1 LRSNGLGG
9 LWKHDNA
16 SGNKYP
22 PGNQTLLNE
31 AHHMTPL
38 RLLPRVLRVAA
49 VLVRYRLDELIDEAH
64 VIRPLQW
71 ARVLLPRARAEI
83 AAMPRGARLRLAL
96 TQLGPIYV
104 KAGQVLSTRRDLLP
118 ADVADEL
125 SLLQDQVPPFPG
137 EQARAMV
144 EAALGAPIAS
154 LYARFDET
162 PLASASIAQVHAAR
176 LHPTL
181 SADAISGATPLS
193 GTSGQAPTSGE
204 DNVGRPSAADFVGRD
219 VVVKVVRPGIRKQIA
234 RDLDLLHALAALVA
248 RWHPQAD
255 KIRPRDIVEEIE
267 KTLYHELDLQRE
279 AANASLL
286 RRNFM
291 DSPDLYVPEIHWSHT
306 NERVLTME
314 RVHGIPA
321 DDIRALDAAGIDRK
335 HLAAK
340 GVRLFYTQVFRDN
353 FFHADAHPGNIWV
366 DTSRVAEPRFIAL
379 DFGIMGTLPEADQY
393 WLAENFMALFE
404 RDYKRIA
411 HLHVAAGWVPRTVRM
426 DELESAV
433 RTVCEPYFTR
443 PLSEISLAEVIAKL
457 FNTARQFEL
466 TLQPQLILL
475 QKTLLNIE
483 GLGRQLDPRIDIW
496 AVAYPELKR
505 ILARR
510 YNPLR
515 ALREI
520 RRRMPEWLYIAPR
533 IPDLVHEGLQRIA
546 QGTTRVDVTSQELQ
560 FLHAAQRDTQRR
572 ILAAAFG
579 GALLIGAALLFAF
592 APARAPWLEGV
603 ALGGGLIAFGS
614 AWPWRKR

>member
-1 LRSNGLGG
+1 
-9 LWKHDNA
+9 
-16 SGNKYP
+16 
-22 PGNQTLLNE
+22 
-31 AHHMTPL
+31 MTPL
-38 RLLPRVLRVAA
+38 RLLPRVARVLAI
-49 VLVRYRLDELIDEAH
+49 LVRYRLDELIDEQH
-64 VIRPLQW
+64 VMRPLQW
-71 ARVLLPRARAEI
+71 ARIFLPRARREI

-118 ADVADEL
+118 DDVADEL

-137 EQARAMV
+137 AQARAIV
-144 EAALGAPIAS
+144 EEALRAPIDT

-162 PLASASIAQVHAAR
+162 PLASASIAQVHVAQLHPLVHAPAPPPPAPGAAR
-176 LHPTL
+176 PPVPQAEERNIERPATVE
-181 SADAISGATPLS
+181 ISP
-193 GTSGQAPTSGE
+193 
-204 DNVGRPSAADFVGRD
+204 GRE
-219 VVVKVVRPGIRKQIA
+219 VVVKVARPGIRKQIA
-234 RDLDLLHALAALVA
+234 RDLALLHALSRLVA

-255 KIRPRDIVEEIE
+255 KIRPQEIVGEIE

-286 RRNFM
+286 RRNFA
-291 DSPDLYVPEIHWSHT
+291 DSPDLYVPEVFWSHT
-306 NERVLTME
+306 NERVFTME

-321 DDIRALDAAGIDRK
+321 DDVAALDAAGIDRK
-335 HLAAK
+335 RLAAK

-366 DTSRVAEPRFIAL
+366 DTSRVEEPRFIAL
-379 DFGIMGTLPEADQY
+379 DFGIMGTLPQADQY

-404 RDYKRIA
+404 RDYQRIA

-457 FNTARQFEL
+457 FNVARQFEL

-483 GLGRQLDPRIDIW
+483 GLGRQLDPQIDIW

-510 YNPLR
+510 YSPLR
-515 ALREI
+515 LWRETRQRI
-520 RRRMPEWLYIAPR
+520 PEWLHIAPR
-533 IPDLVHEGLQRIA
+533 IPDLVHEGLQQLAR
-546 QGTTRVDVTSQELQ
+546 GTTRVDVTSQELS

-572 ILAAAFG
+572 ILAASFG
-579 GALLIGAALLFAF
+579 GAMLVCAALLFAF
-592 APARAPWLEGV
+592 APARAPWLEGL
-603 ALGGGLIAFGS
+603 ALGLGLIAFAT

>member
-1 LRSNGLGG
+1 
-9 LWKHDNA
+9 
-16 SGNKYP
+16 
-22 PGNQTLLNE
+22 
-31 AHHMTPL
+31 MTPL
-38 RLLPRVLRVAA
+38 RLFPRVLRVLA
-49 VLVRYRLDELIDEAH
+49 VLVRYRLDDLIDEAH
-64 VIRPLQW
+64 VMRPLQW
-71 ARVLLPRARAEI
+71 ARAVLPKPRTEI
-83 AAMPRGARLRLAL
+83 ASMPRGARLRLAL

-118 ADVADEL
+118 PDVADEL
-125 SLLQDQVPPFPG
+125 ALLQDQVPPFPG
-137 EQARAMV
+137 AQARAIV
-144 EAALGAPIAS
+144 EEALDAPITA

-162 PLASASIAQVHAAR
+162 PLASASIAQVHAAA
-176 LHPTL
+176 LP
-181 SADAISGATPLS
+181 D
-193 GTSGQAPTSGE
+193 
-204 DNVGRPSAADFVGRD
+204 GRE

-234 RDLDLLHALAALVA
+234 RDLDLLHALANLVA

-255 KIRPRDIVEEIE
+255 KIRPQEIVEEIE

-286 RRNFM
+286 RRNFT
-291 DSPDLYVPEIHWSHT
+291 DSPDLYVPEVHWSHT
-306 NERVLTME
+306 NERVFTME

-321 DDIRALDAAGIDRK
+321 DDIAALDAAGIDRR

-366 DTSRVAEPRFIAL
+366 DTTRVEDPRFIAL

-404 RDYKRIA
+404 RDYRRIA
-411 HLHVAAGWVPRTVRM
+411 ALHVAAGWVPADVRL
-426 DELESAV
+426 DELETAV

-443 PLSEISLAEVIAKL
+443 PLSEISLAEVIAKM

-483 GLGRQLDPRIDIW
+483 GLGRQLDPQIDIW

-520 RRRMPEWLYIAPR
+520 RRRVPEWLHIAPQ
-533 IPDLVHEGLQRIA
+533 IPDLVHTGLQKLA
-546 QGTTRVDVTSQELQ
+546 QGATRVDVTSQELQ

-572 ILAAAFG
+572 ILAASFG
-579 GALLIGAALLFAF
+579 GALVVSAALMFVL
-592 APARAPWLEGV
+592 APARAPWLEIV
-603 ALGGGLIAFGS
+603 ALAIGLGTFAI
-614 AWPWRKR
+614 AWPWRSR

>member
-1 LRSNGLGG
+1 
-9 LWKHDNA
+9 
-16 SGNKYP
+16 
-22 PGNQTLLNE
+22 
-31 AHHMTPL
+31 MTPL
-38 RLLPRVLRVAA
+38 RLLPRMLRVLA
-49 VLVRYRLDELIDEAH
+49 VLVRYRVDDLVDEAH
-64 VIRPLQW
+64 AIRPLRW
-71 ARVLLPRARAEI
+71 LRVLLPRATAQI

-137 EQARAMV
+137 HEARAIV
-144 EAALGAPIAS
+144 EQALGAPIAS
-154 LYARFDET
+154 LYSRFDET
-162 PLASASIAQVHAAR
+162 PLASASIAQVHSAR
-176 LHPTL
+176 LHL
-181 SADAISGATPLS
+181 LSGASDHLPQLA
-193 GTSGQAPTSGE
+193 GEENIERPT
-204 DNVGRPSAADFVGRD
+204 AAYSEREVA
-219 VVVKVVRPGIRKQIA
+219 VKVIRPGIRAKIA
-234 RDLDLLHALAALVA
+234 RDLELLHALAALVA
-248 RWHPQAD
+248 RWHPNA
-255 KIRPRDIVEEIE
+255 KLIRPQEIVEEIE

-279 AANASLL
+279 AGNASLL
-286 RRNFM
+286 RRNFL
-291 DSPDLYVPEIHWSHT
+291 DSPDLYVPKVQWSHT

-314 RVHGIPA
+314 RVHGISV
-321 DDIRALDAAGIDRK
+321 DDIAALDAAGIDRK
-335 HLAAK
+335 RLAEK

-366 DTSRVAEPRFIAL
+366 DTSAKDEPRFIAL

-404 RDYKRIA
+404 HDYRRIA
-411 HLHVAAGWVPRTVRM
+411 ELHVAAGWLPATVRM
-426 DELESAV
+426 DELETAV

-466 TLQPQLILL
+466 TLQPQLILM

-483 GLGRQLDPRIDIW
+483 GIGRLLDPEIDIW
-496 AVAYPELKR
+496 AVAHPELKR

-520 RRRMPEWLYIAPR
+520 RRRVPEWLHIAPR
-533 IPDLVHEGLQRIA
+533 IPDLIHQGLQQWAEGRGKLGINSEQLA
-546 QGTTRVDVTSQELQ
+546 R
-560 FLHAAQRDTQRR
+560 LHITQRDTQLR

-579 GALLIGAALLFAF
+579 GSLLIGAAVLFAMTPHVW
-592 APARAPWLEGV
+592 PAIV
-603 ALGGGLIAFGS
+603 AAIIGLIAFAVALS
-614 AWPWRKR
+614 RRA